1 MTTLLI
7 AGDDPL
13 ALASLHGWLS
23 RTPEVTRHGRL
34 QEIAGTGTGTMDDTL
49 AVIALVISG
58 VSALTDVLG
67 ACQAWRDNRTR
78 PPATTITIGDGSVDL
93 SDPEA
98 VRKLRELLSGEEHG
112 PAA

>member
-1 MTTLLI
+1 MSTLLI
-7 AGDDPL
+7 TDADPL
-13 ALASLHGWLS
+13 ALASLHAWLS

-34 QEIAGTGTGTMDDTL
+34 QEVSGTATDTMDDTL

-67 ACQAWRDNRTR
+67 ACQAWHENRTR
-78 PPATTITIGDGSVDL
+78 PPSTTVTIGDVTVEL

-98 VRKLRELLSGEEHG
+98 VRKLRELFPGEEHG